1 MPRII
6 DYATTPFL
14 PSRLRTPGSFSAP
27 RPQDPGIPRPE
38 KRRPVKVPT
47 LTTIRPEPM
56 SKKGKAAL
64 ELLRKL
70 RG

>member
-6 DYATTPFL
+6 DYAAALTPRPRKSGL
-14 PSRLRTPGSFSAP
+14 ATAP
-27 RPQDPGIPRPE
+27 RPQDPGIPRPG
-38 KRRPVKVPT
+38 KQRPVKIPT

-64 ELLRKL
+64 ELLRKM